1 MKVLLTQPL
10 VALVK
15 DPPRIPDVG
24 LGYIATSLKKRGHEV
39 YIRDWNMNPS
49 IEDFRQWLTEK
60 NPDIVGVKIFTKDV
74 KAAKETISIIRVTLP
89 DVLIIIGGPH
99 PSASE
104 PEELMEDFKESNFA
118 MRGEAEISFP
128 LLLERINQFKVFSIN
143 SDTNGYLSEIAGLVW
158 RVSGQ
163 VFHNPISLIEDLDTI
178 DFPCWEMINPSF
190 YTTTM
195 YTSKNRKGNSAPI
208 ITTRGCPG
216 KCSFCSAYMVN
227 GRRIRSR
234 SAANVFKEMTMLYTQ
249 YNVRSFI
256 FSDNCFSARR
266 ENLKELCSLII
277 KEKMD
282 IEWDC
287 VSYERLDNLD
297 DETLPLMYKAGCRM
311 LHMGIESGCEKT
323 RKKMNKSCSLKGI
336 TEKIK
341 VIQDSGIKVGAW
353 FMIGFPE
360 ETKKEISETT
370 NYAFSLGAD
379 LVTFTTCFPLPGS
392 QVYHHIK
399 DRYKFK
405 KIDWAAFDIDNSA
418 YPVSQLPSKELA
430 RQLRIIRFRLL
441 MGRVLK
447 KITLNRKRK

>member
-24 LGYIATSLKKRGHEV
+24 IGYIAAALKKHGHEV

-128 LLLERINQFKVFSIN
+128 LLLEKINQFKEIAIRGEV
-143 SDTNGYLSEIAGLVW
+143 THEYLTGIAGLVGW
-158 RVSGQ
+158 FNDQ

-190 YTTTM
+190 YSQLINVKVT
-195 YTSKNRKGNSAPI
+195 NAPI

-234 SAANVFKEMTMLYTQ
+234 SAVNVFKEMSLLYTQ
-249 YNVRSFI
+249 YNVRRFM
-256 FSDNCFSARR
+256 FTDNCFTARR
-266 ENLKELCSLII
+266 ENMKALCALII
-277 KEKMD
+277 DGKMD

-323 RKKMNKSCSLKGI
+323 RKKMNKMCSLKEIAEKVKSIQKHGI
-336 TEKIK
+336 
-341 VIQDSGIKVGAW
+341 GVGGW
-353 FMIGFPE
+353 FMLGFPE
-360 ETKKEISETT
+360 ETRNDMKETIK
-370 NYAFSLGAD
+370 YAFSLGAN
-379 LVTFTTCFPLPGS
+379 LIKFSIVFPLPGS
-392 QVYHHIK
+392 QNYNYLKEKHGIK
-399 DRYKFK
+399 R
-405 KIDWAAFDIDNSA
+405 IDWSGFDISNSP
-418 YPVSQLPSKELA
+418 YPMSYVPSKKLSKMKKMLDY
-430 RQLRIIRFRLL
+430 RSYIYNNIKRLRYLF
-441 MGRVLK
+441 GVK
-447 KITLNRKRK
+447 